1 MKKSVT
7 CSKKGSNQPARW
19 LAPVS
24 SEGSGFY
31 PSVCTRLL
39 WVRSSCLTGQKHGH
53 RRVASCPGHHAG
65 TGPKPWCE
73 DDEERQPDDL
83 ASSDAVPSLDL
94 HPCLLGA
101 AAVLLIYSSRT
112 VSVLADRPIRPHVL
126 PLKRKPRPSLR
137 VSESSSGFQ
146 QTAVDFKKINKYDH
160 ANEINPQ
167 SQRNGRASPAGASE
181 VLEGDLESADSAENT
196 NKTRVFAAPLQASC

>member
-1 MKKSVT
+1 MRLSAKSTLGSFIFFMGKTEIAVKKSVT
-7 CSKKGSNQPARW
+7 CSKKGSNQPARC

-39 WVRSSCLTGQKHGH
+39 WVRSSCLPVQKHGH

-73 DDEERQPDDL
+73 ADEERQPDDL

-94 HPCLLGA
+94 HPGLPGA

-112 VSVLADRPIRPHVL
+112 VSVLAARPFRPHVL
-126 PLKRKPRPSLR
+126 SLKQKPRPSPR
-137 VSESSSGFQ
+137 VSESSSGFE
-146 QTAVDFKKINKYDH
+146 QTAVDLKKK
-160 ANEINPQ
+160 
-167 SQRNGRASPAGASE
+167 
-181 VLEGDLESADSAENT
+181 
-196 NKTRVFAAPLQASC
+196 